1 MIATFVV
8 YLALVF
14 LVGLFAE
21 RYISKSEEGYY
32 LGDRNFGPVATAIS
46 AGATDTSGWIFIG
59 AAGYSYVA
67 GISTMW
73 MLPGFVVGY
82 FINWFVVAPRLRRL
96 GTEYNCLSIPDF
108 FEKRYGSNLLKITS
122 SVIIAIFFIAYMGSQ
137 LTAAGKAFHTIIDID
152 YNTGLIF
159 SAFFVLAY
167 TVFGGYRAVVWTDVI
182 QGFIMIMVLVT
193 FPIYMIIKLGGWE
206 SFFAQLGQLDPV
218 LLTPAGGSVGAAAF
232 GIIVGLV
239 GFGLGEPGQPHI
251 IQRFLSAKDDK
262 SIREG
267 TFIAMVWVIIVM
279 MGSNLLGLIGRIL
292 TPSLADPEY
301 VFPQLVMETM
311 HPILIGVVLGAIF
324 AAIQSTFSSQLMVA
338 TQSLASDLLRSISKR
353 EYSNKQVIT
362 ISRITMVIL
371 SILATGLA
379 LMDIQAVFTLVLYA
393 WAGLG
398 ASFGPLIIL
407 ALYSN
412 AVTKWGAFWGMISG
426 TVTVVIWKS
435 TPYSVYLYE
444 IIPGMLVSTIVILT
458 VSKWTSV
465 AKRDSIPDEAKTGMI
480 NR

>member
-1 MIATFVV
+1 MIATFVI
-8 YLALVF
+8 YLVLVF
-14 LVGLFAE
+14 LIGIMAE
-21 RYISKSEEGYY
+21 RFMSKSEEGYY

-67 GISTMW
+67 GISTVW
-73 MLPGFVVGY
+73 MLPGFVIGY
-82 FINWFVVAPRLRRL
+82 FINWFVVAPRLRRM
-96 GTEYNCLSIPDF
+96 GAEYKCLSIPDF
-108 FEKRYGSNLLKITS
+108 FEKRYHSSLLKIVS
-122 SVIIAIFFIAYMGSQ
+122 SIIIAVFFIAYMGSQ
-137 LTAAGKAFHTIIDID
+137 LTAAGKAFHTIIEID
-152 YNTGLIF
+152 YNTGLVF

-206 SFFAQLGQLDPV
+206 SFFAQLGQIDPI

-232 GIIVGLV
+232 GVIVGLV

-279 MGSNLLGLIGRIL
+279 VGSNLLGLIGRIVIPNL
-292 TPSLADPEY
+292 TDPEY
-301 VFPQLVMETM
+301 VFPTLVMGTM
-311 HPILIGVVLGAIF
+311 SPVVIGIVLGAIF

-353 EYSNKQVIT
+353 EYTNKQLVR
-362 ISRITMVIL
+362 ISRITMVVL
-371 SILATGLA
+371 SILATVLA
-379 LMDIQAVFTLVLYA
+379 FMDIQAVFALVLYA

-398 ASFGPLIIL
+398 ASFGPLIIF

-412 AVTKWGAFWGMISG
+412 IVTKWGAFWGMISG
-426 TVTVVIWKS
+426 TLTVVIWKS
-435 TPYSVYLYE
+435 TPYADYLYE
-444 IIPGMLVSTIVILT
+444 IIPGMIVSAIVILV
-458 VSKWTSV
+458 VSKLTASSERV
-465 AKRDSIPDEAKTGMI
+465 RLSEKADTRAV
-480 NR
+480 